1 MQEPELEPA
10 AVKLDAGS
18 ATASSEPLDAAAA
31 PIAEPPDLHKH
42 PILEQWEYNSD
53 GSIAGRVYG
62 KKGFK
67 EGEQMTTSIVP
78 EKTRYA
84 TYVITGSGSIYR
96 LGEKLAARVPAD
108 PKALRVRAPVD
119 DLAAQA
125 QQRSPRKR
133 SAPASAAAQEMAKR
147 PITFA
152 TGSARKESP
161 TGKHPNQYTY
171 RVHAPGSSSD
181 DAKVRQPSPKV
192 TSPKLLQQ
200 QPQQQRPKQPNQ
212 YTYRDKDAGADAK
225 DGKPKTAASS
235 ASLAPS
241 AAAAVAAGDSIAK
254 PKHPNQYTY
263 RPKLP
268 QSPSGGADDASSAA
282 APFVIGVSRHAH
294 QWTARLIRSGTD
306 EHIGRYP
313 TARAASDAAADLHAQ
328 LTCAA
333 PKDSEAAIQQAR
345 DRSRATQLPELD
357 PPPASPASAEFSS
370 SRANSYPLLSA
381 SPFPPTSTTK
391 IRVQLLEPHEG
402 GCVLPSPVAE
412 DRRFQT
418 CEARQ
423 ESCGDPLLDRALFGL
438 GPTTGSAADDAD
450 SAAKK
455 GGRDL
460 RPMRPPK
467 PPPDEVPRE
476 VLRAR
481 LPSAGGKA
489 KREREAGD
497 DSPTTSKGALARP
510 GRTHQHKESQY
521 LNNFSLER
529 SSTRIAVL
537 EDGVWRFQ
545 PPVGEQYQ
553 IEVEPEACCP
563 TAAACRS
570 RQDALVWDPARA
582 EADGIHVPAYLAAAQ
597 KLYAAAEP
605 QRRYSS
611 EVALQLLHAHDFDVL
626 AATHSMATAIGVDK
640 LLAPDAPV
648 VASTSLV
655 RGRAGL
661 RVGLHL
667 SLRHLAA
674 SVSEGQP
681 QGFVRSTRSRT
692 TSLDA
697 FPGAQPPWTAAE
709 EAALTDGMRRDGKN
723 LHVIHRRV
731 LQHKTLPQVI
741 EFFYSER
748 GQLLKSAV
756 MAERAAA
763 ELKAAAAAAEKAA
776 ASGSGMASPSYDGS
790 PKKRPRADGA
800 PKRLRADGEG
810 GVLLGRPGKR
820 FGPRVF
826 AHVSVRGANNEVSY
840 EDLTD
845 ASKRGA
851 VLRGM
856 VDFVGMQTRVTDEA
870 LRCAFTLADNP
881 HIHRKVAG
889 SGAQVASIDDA
900 YANHTV
906 VCLMWQ
912 LFRRKALKT
921 GYRPFG
927 NTDC

>member
-1 MQEPELEPA
+1 
-10 AVKLDAGS
+10 
-18 ATASSEPLDAAAA
+18 
-31 PIAEPPDLHKH
+31 
-42 PILEQWEYNSD
+42 
-53 GSIAGRVYG
+53 
-62 KKGFK
+62 
-67 EGEQMTTSIVP
+67 
-78 EKTRYA
+78 
-84 TYVITGSGSIYR
+84 
-96 LGEKLAARVPAD
+96 
-108 PKALRVRAPVD
+108 
-119 DLAAQA
+119 
-125 QQRSPRKR
+125 
-133 SAPASAAAQEMAKR
+133 
-147 PITFA
+147 
-152 TGSARKESP
+152 
-161 TGKHPNQYTY
+161 
-171 RVHAPGSSSD
+171 
-181 DAKVRQPSPKV
+181 
-192 TSPKLLQQ
+192 LQ
-200 QPQQQRPKQPNQ
+200 
-212 YTYRDKDAGADAK
+212 
-225 DGKPKTAASS
+225 
-235 ASLAPS
+235 
-241 AAAAVAAGDSIAK
+241 
-254 PKHPNQYTY
+254 
-263 RPKLP
+263 
-268 QSPSGGADDASSAA
+268 
-282 APFVIGVSRHAH
+282 
-294 QWTARLIRSGTD
+294 
-306 EHIGRYP
+306 
-313 TARAASDAAADLHAQ
+313 
-328 LTCAA
+328 
-333 PKDSEAAIQQAR
+333 
-345 DRSRATQLPELD
+345 
-357 PPPASPASAEFSS
+357 
-370 SRANSYPLLSA
+370 
-381 SPFPPTSTTK
+381 
-391 IRVQLLEPHEG
+391 
-402 GCVLPSPVAE
+402 AE

-692 TSLDA
+692 TSQTRCGSPCQADLS
-697 FPGAQPPWTAAE
+697 GARRFASSRSRS
-709 EAALTDGMRRDGKN
+709 EAAYCGHPFRTN
-723 LHVIHRRV
+723 CP
-731 LQHKTLPQVI
+731 T
-741 EFFYSER
+741 
-748 GQLLKSAV
+748 A
-756 MAERAAA
+756 
-763 ELKAAAAAAEKAA
+763 
-776 ASGSGMASPSYDGS
+776 GSVP
-790 PKKRPRADGA
+790 
-800 PKRLRADGEG
+800 
-810 GVLLGRPGKR
+810 
-820 FGPRVF
+820 
-826 AHVSVRGANNEVSY
+826 VRG
-840 EDLTD
+840 
-845 ASKRGA
+845 
-851 VLRGM
+851 
-856 VDFVGMQTRVTDEA
+856 
-870 LRCAFTLADNP
+870 
-881 HIHRKVAG
+881 
-889 SGAQVASIDDA
+889 
-900 YANHTV
+900 
-906 VCLMWQ
+906 
-912 LFRRKALKT
+912 
-921 GYRPFG
+921 
-927 NTDC
+927 